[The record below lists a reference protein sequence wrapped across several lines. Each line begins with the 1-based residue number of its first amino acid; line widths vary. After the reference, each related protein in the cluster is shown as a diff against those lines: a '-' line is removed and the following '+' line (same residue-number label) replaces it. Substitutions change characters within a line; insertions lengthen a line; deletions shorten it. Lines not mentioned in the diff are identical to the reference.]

1 MAQNAEKQSKKKEHI
16 LVGLSSA
23 PSNSKIVE
31 TASKMARAFDANF
44 TALYIKTS
52 QSEVLSEEN
61 AKRLQNNIKFAE
73 RMGATVVTVYGEDVA
88 LQMAEY
94 AKTSGATKIVIGRNA
109 TKRAGII
116 KKPTLADKLI
126 VLATNIDIH
135 IIPDANSDLREQ
147 KETLFK
153 KTNALSIIKDLAI
166 SLGVIIVAS
175 LIGLF
180 FAYLGFSEANII
192 TLYILGVLI
201 TSIIT
206 SSKITWGF
214 SSVASV
220 LIFNFLF
227 TKPRFTLMAY
237 GDGYP
242 ITFAIMLVASLIT
255 GSLASKMHNQTKQ
268 SSQAAY
274 RTKIL
279 FDSNRLL
286 QRASDDEEVLKI
298 TAEQL
303 KKLLNREIV
312 IFKQD
317 KDALQTLVYALD
329 DSFKVGEKELN
340 TAKSILINDSYAY
353 KDAQLRCDYYPIKT
367 QLRTYGI
374 VAVYKNEKEIDS
386 FENSIVLSLVGECA
400 LAIENLFNAKEK
412 ELAAVLAENEQLRA
426 NLLRAISHD
435 LRTPLTA
442 ISGNASNL
450 ISNSVSFDEQ
460 TKLSIYND
468 IYNDS
473 MWLINL
479 VENLLSITRLE
490 EGRINLNFTAELINE
505 VVAEAVKHVHMRQGG
520 QKITVVHK
528 DELLLAKMDARL
540 IIQVIINILDNAM
553 KYTPS
558 DSMITI
564 TTEKQKDKAIISIA
578 DNGAGIPDELKER
591 VFDMFYTGANKLADS
606 RRGIGLGLSL
616 CKSIISVHGGEI
628 FVKDNVPSGAIFT
641 FTLPIGEIKINESS
655 CDIDS

>member
-1 MAQNAEKQSKKKEHI
+1 MVQNAEKQSKKKEHI

-31 TASKMARAFDANF
+31 TASKMAKAFDANL

-52 QSEVLSEEN
+52 QSEVISEEN

-73 RMGATVVTVYGEDVA
+73 RMGATIVTVYGEDVA

-116 KKPTLADKLI
+116 RKPTLADKLI
-126 VLATNIDIH
+126 ALATNIDIH
-135 IIPDANSDLREQ
+135 IIPDADSDLREQ

-153 KTNALSIIKDLAI
+153 KTNALSIVKDLAI
-166 SLGVIIVAS
+166 SLGVIIVIS

-201 TSIIT
+201 TSIVT
-206 SSKITWGF
+206 SSKLAWGF

-227 TKPRFTLMAY
+227 TKPRFSLMAY

-242 ITFAIMLVASLIT
+242 ITFAIMFVASLIT

-279 FDSNRLL
+279 FDANRLL

-312 IFKQD
+312 IFKQN

-329 DSFKVGEKELN
+329 DSFQMGDKELN
-340 TAKSILINDSYAY
+340 IATSILINHSYDY
-353 KDAQLRCDYYPIKT
+353 KDAQLRCDYYPLKT

-400 LAIENLFNAKEK
+400 LALENLFNAKEK

-450 ISNSVSFDEQ
+450 ISNASSFDEQ

-490 EGRINLNFTAELINE
+490 EGRMNLNFTAELIDE
-505 VVAEAVKHVHMRQGG
+505 VVAEAVKHVNMRQGR

-528 DELLLAKMDARL
+528 DEFLLAKMDTRL
-540 IIQVIINILDNAM
+540 IIQVIINILDNAI
-553 KYTPS
+553 KYTPK

-564 TTEKQKDKAIISIA
+564 TSEKQKDKAIISIA

-606 RRGIGLGLSL
+606 RRSIGLGLSL

-641 FTLPIGEIKINESS
+641 FTLPIGEIKINE
-655 CDIDS
+655 

>member
-1 MAQNAEKQSKKKEHI
+1 MVQNAEKQSKKKEHI

-31 TASKMARAFDANF
+31 TASKMARAFDANL

-73 RMGATVVTVYGEDVA
+73 RMGATIVTVYGEDVA

-109 TKRAGII
+109 TKRAVII
-116 KKPTLADKLI
+116 RKPTLADKLI
-126 VLATNIDIH
+126 ALATNIDIH
-135 IIPDANSDLREQ
+135 IIPDADSDLREQ

-153 KTNALSIIKDLAI
+153 KTNALSIVKDLAI
-166 SLGVIIVAS
+166 SLGVIIVVS

-180 FAYLGFSEANII
+180 FAHLGFSEANII

-201 TSIIT
+201 TSIVT
-206 SSKITWGF
+206 SSKLAWGF

-227 TKPRFTLMAY
+227 TKPRFSLMAY

-242 ITFAIMLVASLIT
+242 ITFAIMFVASLIT

-279 FDSNRLL
+279 FDANRLL

-312 IFKQD
+312 VFKQN
-317 KDALQTLVYALD
+317 KDTLQTLVYALD
-329 DSFKVGEKELN
+329 DSFQMGEKELN
-340 TAKSILINDSYAY
+340 IATSILINHSYDY
-353 KDAQLRCDYYPIKT
+353 KDAQLRCDYYPLKT

-400 LAIENLFNAKEK
+400 LALENLFNAKEK

-450 ISNSVSFDEQ
+450 ISNASSFDEQ

-490 EGRINLNFTAELINE
+490 EGRMNLNFTAELIDE

-528 DELLLAKMDARL
+528 DEFLLAKMDTRL

-553 KYTPS
+553 KYTPT
-558 DSMITI
+558 DSLVTVI
-564 TTEKQKDKAIISIA
+564 TEKQNDKAVISIA

-591 VFDMFYTGANKLADS
+591 VFDMFYTGAKKLADS
-606 RRGIGLGLSL
+606 RRSIGLGLAL
-616 CKSIISVHGGEI
+616 CKSIISVHNGEI

-641 FTLPIGEIKINESS
+641 FTLPIGEIEINE
-655 CDIDS
+655 

>member
-1 MAQNAEKQSKKKEHI
+1 MQSSEKQSKKKEHI

-31 TASKMARAFDANF
+31 TASKMAKAFGANF

-52 QSEVLSEEN
+52 QSEILSEEN
-61 AKRLQNNIKFAE
+61 ATRLQNNIKFAE

-94 AKTSGATKIVIGRNA
+94 AKTSGVTKIVIGRNA
-109 TKRAGII
+109 TKRAGLIR
-116 KKPTLADKLI
+116 KPTLADKLI
-126 VLATNIDIH
+126 SLVTSIDIH
-135 IIPDANSDLREQ
+135 IIPDADSDLREQ
-147 KETLFK
+147 KANLFR

-166 SLGVIIVAS
+166 SFGVIIVAS

-180 FAYLGFSEANII
+180 FAHLGFSEANII

-206 SSKITWGF
+206 SSKTAWGF
-214 SSVASV
+214 TSVASV

-227 TKPRFTLMAY
+227 TKPRFSLMAY

-242 ITFAIMLVASLIT
+242 ITFAIMFVASLIT

-279 FDSNRLL
+279 FDANRLL
-286 QRASDDEEVLKI
+286 QRASNDEEVLRI

-312 IFKQD
+312 VFKRD
-317 KDALQTLVYALD
+317 KDGLQTLVYGLE
-329 DSFKVGEKELN
+329 DSFQIEEIELK
-340 TAKSILINDSYAY
+340 TASNILVNLSSDYNN
-353 KDAQLRCDYYPIKT
+353 AQSRCDYYPMKT
-367 QLRTYGI
+367 QLRTYGV
-374 VAVYKNEKEIDS
+374 VAIYKSEKEIDS

-400 LAIENLFNAKEK
+400 LALENLFNAKEK

-450 ISNSVSFDEQ
+450 ISNASSFDEQ

-490 EGRINLNFTAELINE
+490 EGRMNLNFTAELIDE

-528 DELLLAKMDARL
+528 DEFLLAKMDTRL
-540 IIQVIINILDNAM
+540 IIQVIINILDNAI
-553 KYTPS
+553 KYTPK

-606 RRGIGLGLSL
+606 RRSIGLGLAL

-641 FTLPIGEIKINESS
+641 FTLPIGEIKINE
-655 CDIDS
+655 

>member
-1 MAQNAEKQSKKKEHI
+1 MVQNAEKQSKKKEHI

-31 TASKMARAFDANF
+31 TASKMARAFDANL

-73 RMGATVVTVYGEDVA
+73 RMGATIVTIYGEDVP

-116 KKPTLADKLI
+116 RKPTLADKLI
-126 VLATNIDIH
+126 ALATNIDIH
-135 IIPDANSDLREQ
+135 IIPDADSDLREQ
-147 KETLFK
+147 KVALFK
-153 KTNALSIIKDLAI
+153 KTNALSIVKDLAI
-166 SLGVIIVAS
+166 SLGVIIVTS

-180 FAYLGFSEANII
+180 FAHLGFSEANII

-201 TSIIT
+201 TSIVT
-206 SSKITWGF
+206 SSKLAWGF

-227 TKPRFTLMAY
+227 TKPRFSLMAY

-242 ITFAIMLVASLIT
+242 ITFAIMFVASLIT

-279 FDSNRLL
+279 FDANRLL

-312 IFKQD
+312 IFKQN

-329 DSFKVGEKELN
+329 DSFQMGEKELN
-340 TAKSILINDSYAY
+340 IATSILINHSYDY
-353 KDAQLRCDYYPIKT
+353 KDAQLRCDYYPLKT

-386 FENSIVLSLVGECA
+386 FENSIILSLVGECA
-400 LAIENLFNAKEK
+400 LALENLFNAKEK

-450 ISNSVSFDEQ
+450 ISNASSFDEQ

-490 EGRINLNFTAELINE
+490 EGRMNLNFTAELIDE

-528 DELLLAKMDARL
+528 DEFLLAKMDTRL

-553 KYTPS
+553 KYTPT
-558 DSMITI
+558 DSLVTVI
-564 TTEKQKDKAIISIA
+564 TEKQNDKAVISIA

-591 VFDMFYTGANKLADS
+591 VFDMFYTGAKKLADS
-606 RRGIGLGLSL
+606 RRSIGLGLAL
-616 CKSIISVHGGEI
+616 CKSIISVHNGEI

-641 FTLPIGEIKINESS
+641 FTLPIGEIEINE
-655 CDIDS
+655 

>member
-1 MAQNAEKQSKKKEHI
+1 MQSSEKQSKKKEHI

-31 TASKMARAFDANF
+31 TASKMAKAFGANF

-52 QSEVLSEEN
+52 QSEILSEEN
-61 AKRLQNNIKFAE
+61 ATRLQNNIKFAE

-94 AKTSGATKIVIGRNA
+94 AKTSGVTKIVIGRNA
-109 TKRAGII
+109 TKRAGLIR
-116 KKPTLADKLI
+116 KPTLADKLI
-126 VLATNIDIH
+126 SLVTSIDIH
-135 IIPDANSDLREQ
+135 IIPDADSDLREQ
-147 KETLFK
+147 KANLFR

-166 SLGVIIVAS
+166 SFGVIIVAS

-180 FAYLGFSEANII
+180 FAHLGFSEANII

-206 SSKITWGF
+206 SSKTAWGF

-227 TKPRFTLMAY
+227 TKPRFSLMAY

-242 ITFAIMLVASLIT
+242 ITFAIMFVASLIT

-279 FDSNRLL
+279 FDANRLL
-286 QRASDDEEVLKI
+286 QRASNDEEVLRI

-312 IFKQD
+312 VFKRD
-317 KDALQTLVYALD
+317 KEGLQTLVYGLE
-329 DSFKVGEKELN
+329 DSFQIEEIELK
-340 TAKSILINDSYAY
+340 TASNILVNLSSDYNN
-353 KDAQLRCDYYPIKT
+353 AQSRCDYYPMKT
-367 QLRTYGI
+367 QLRTYGV
-374 VAVYKNEKEIDS
+374 VAVYKSEKEIDS

-400 LAIENLFNAKEK
+400 LALENLFNAKEK

-450 ISNSVSFDEQ
+450 ISNASSFDEQ

-490 EGRINLNFTAELINE
+490 EGRMNLNFTAELIDE

-528 DELLLAKMDARL
+528 DEFLLAKMDTRL

-553 KYTPS
+553 KYTPT
-558 DSMITI
+558 DSLVTVI
-564 TTEKQKDKAIISIA
+564 TEKQNDKAVISIA

-591 VFDMFYTGANKLADS
+591 VFDMFYTGAKKLADS
-606 RRGIGLGLSL
+606 RRSIGLGLAL
-616 CKSIISVHGGEI
+616 CKSIISVHNGEI

-641 FTLPIGEIKINESS
+641 FTLPIGEIEINE
-655 CDIDS
+655 

>member
-1 MAQNAEKQSKKKEHI
+1 MVQNAEKQSKKKEHI

-31 TASKMARAFDANF
+31 TASKMARAFDANL

-73 RMGATVVTVYGEDVA
+73 RMGATIVTVYGEDVA

-116 KKPTLADKLI
+116 RKPTLADKLI
-126 VLATNIDIH
+126 ALATNIDIH
-135 IIPDANSDLREQ
+135 IIPDADSDLREQ

-153 KTNALSIIKDLAI
+153 KTNALSIVKDLAI
-166 SLGVIIVAS
+166 SLGVIIVTS

-180 FAYLGFSEANII
+180 FAHLGFSEANII

-201 TSIIT
+201 TSIVT
-206 SSKITWGF
+206 SSKLAWGF

-227 TKPRFTLMAY
+227 TKPRFSLMAY

-242 ITFAIMLVASLIT
+242 ITFAIMFVASLIT

-279 FDSNRLL
+279 FYANRLL

-312 IFKQD
+312 IFKQN

-329 DSFKVGEKELN
+329 DSFQMGEKELN
-340 TAKSILINDSYAY
+340 IATSILINHSYDY
-353 KDAQLRCDYYPIKT
+353 KDAKLRCDYYPLKT

-400 LAIENLFNAKEK
+400 LALENLFNAKEK

-450 ISNSVSFDEQ
+450 ISNASSFDEQ

-490 EGRINLNFTAELINE
+490 EDRMNLNFTAELIYE

-528 DELLLAKMDARL
+528 DEFLLAKMDTRL
-540 IIQVIINILDNAM
+540 IIQVIINILDNAI
-553 KYTPS
+553 KYTPKG
-558 DSMITI
+558 SMITI

-591 VFDMFYTGANKLADS
+591 VFDMFYTGANKMADS
-606 RRGIGLGLSL
+606 RRSIGLGLAL

-641 FTLPIGEIKINESS
+641 FTLPIGEIKINE
-655 CDIDS
+655 

>member
-1 MAQNAEKQSKKKEHI
+1 MVQNAEKQSKKKEHI

-31 TASKMARAFDANF
+31 TASKMARAFDANL

-52 QSEVLSEEN
+52 QSEVISEEN

-73 RMGATVVTVYGEDVA
+73 RMGATIVTVYGEDVA

-116 KKPTLADKLI
+116 RKPTLADKLI
-126 VLATNIDIH
+126 ALATNIDIH
-135 IIPDANSDLREQ
+135 IIPDADSDLREQ

-153 KTNALSIIKDLAI
+153 KTNALSIVKDLAI
-166 SLGVIIVAS
+166 SLGVIIVTS

-201 TSIIT
+201 TSIVT
-206 SSKITWGF
+206 SSKLAWGF

-227 TKPRFTLMAY
+227 TKPRFSLMAY

-242 ITFAIMLVASLIT
+242 ITFAIMFVASLIT

-279 FDSNRLL
+279 FDANRLL

-312 IFKQD
+312 IFKQN

-329 DSFKVGEKELN
+329 DSFQMGEKELN
-340 TAKSILINDSYAY
+340 IATSILINHSYDY
-353 KDAQLRCDYYPIKT
+353 KDAQLRCDYYPLKT

-400 LAIENLFNAKEK
+400 LALENLFNAKEK

-450 ISNSVSFDEQ
+450 ISNASSFDEQ

-490 EGRINLNFTAELINE
+490 EGRMNLNFTAELIDE
-505 VVAEAVKHVHMRQGG
+505 VVAEAVKHVHMRQGR

-528 DELLLAKMDARL
+528 DEFLLAKMDTRL
-540 IIQVIINILDNAM
+540 IIQVIINILDNAI
-553 KYTPS
+553 KYTPK

-578 DNGAGIPDELKER
+578 DNGAGILDELKER

-606 RRGIGLGLSL
+606 RRSIGLGLAL

-641 FTLPIGEIKINESS
+641 FTLPIGEIKINE
-655 CDIDS
+655 

>member
-1 MAQNAEKQSKKKEHI
+1 MQNIDNLSNNKEHI

-23 PSNSKIVE
+23 PSNKKIVE
-31 TASKMARAFDANF
+31 TASKMAKAFGANF

-73 RMGATVVTVYGEDVA
+73 QMGATIVTVYGEDIS

-94 AKTSGATKIVIGRNA
+94 AKTSAVTKIVIGRNA
-109 TKRAGII
+109 TKRAGFIR
-116 KKPTLADKLI
+116 KPTLADKLI
-126 VLATNIDIH
+126 SLATNIDIH
-135 IIPDANSDLREQ
+135 IIPDADYDLREQ
-147 KETLFK
+147 KATLFR
-153 KTNALSIIKDLAI
+153 KTSALSIVKDLAI
-166 SLGVIIVAS
+166 SLGIIVVAS

-180 FAYLGFSEANII
+180 FAHLGFSEANII

-206 SSKITWGF
+206 SSKIAWGF
-214 SSVASV
+214 SSIASV

-242 ITFAIMLVASLIT
+242 ITFAIMFVASLIT
-255 GSLASKMHNQTKQ
+255 GSLASKMHNQIKQ
-268 SSQAAY
+268 STQATY

-279 FDSNRLL
+279 FDANRLL
-286 QRASDDEEVLKI
+286 QRASNDEEVLRI

-312 IFKQD
+312 IFKRD
-317 KDALQTLVYALD
+317 KGALQTLVYDLD
-329 DSFKVGEKELN
+329 DTFEIEEIELK
-340 TAKSILINDSYAY
+340 TATTILENSVFDNKNS
-353 KDAQLRCDYYPIKT
+353 QSRCDYYPIKT
-367 QLRTYGI
+367 QLRTYGVI
-374 VAVYKNEKEIDS
+374 AVYKSEKEIDS

-400 LAIENLFNAKEK
+400 LALENLFNAKEK
-412 ELAAVLAENEQLRA
+412 ELAAVLAENERLRA

-450 ISNSVSFDEQ
+450 ISNTSSFDEQ

-468 IYNDS
+468 IYHDS

-490 EGRINLNFTAELINE
+490 EGRMNINFTTEIVEE
-505 VVAEAVKHVHMRQGG
+505 VVAEAIKHVYKPENGHN
-520 QKITVVHK
+520 ISVFNK

-540 IIQVIINILDNAM
+540 IVQVIINILDNAI
-553 KYTPS
+553 KYTPPNS
-558 DSMITI
+558 TITV
-564 TTEKQKDKAIISIA
+564 TTEKKKDKAVISIA

-606 RRGIGLGLSL
+606 RRSIGLGLAL

-641 FTLPIGEIKINESS
+641 FTLPVGEIE
-655 CDIDS
+655 IDE

>member
-1 MAQNAEKQSKKKEHI
+1 MVQNAEKQSKKKEHI

-31 TASKMARAFDANF
+31 TASKMARAFDANL

-73 RMGATVVTVYGEDVA
+73 RMGATIVTVYGEDVA

-116 KKPTLADKLI
+116 RKPTLADKLI
-126 VLATNIDIH
+126 ALATNIDIH
-135 IIPDANSDLREQ
+135 IIPDADSDLREQ
-147 KETLFK
+147 KVALFK
-153 KTNALSIIKDLAI
+153 KTNALSIVKDLAI
-166 SLGVIIVAS
+166 SLGVIIVTS

-180 FAYLGFSEANII
+180 FAHLGFSEANII

-201 TSIIT
+201 TSIVT
-206 SSKITWGF
+206 SSKLAWGF

-227 TKPRFTLMAY
+227 TKPRFSLMAY

-242 ITFAIMLVASLIT
+242 ITFAIMFVASLIT

-279 FDSNRLL
+279 FDANRLL

-312 IFKQD
+312 IFKQN
-317 KDALQTLVYALD
+317 KDTLQTLVYALD
-329 DSFKVGEKELN
+329 DSFQMGEKELN
-340 TAKSILINDSYAY
+340 IATSILINHSYDY
-353 KDAQLRCDYYPIKT
+353 KDAQLRCDYYPLKT

-386 FENSIVLSLVGECA
+386 FENSIILSLVGECA
-400 LAIENLFNAKEK
+400 LALENLFNAKEK

-450 ISNSVSFDEQ
+450 ISNAASFDEQ

-468 IYNDS
+468 IYHDS

-490 EGRINLNFTAELINE
+490 EGRMNLNFTTELVDE
-505 VVAEAVKHVHMRQGG
+505 VVAEAIKHVHQRERG

-528 DELLLAKMDARL
+528 DELLLAKMDTRL

-553 KYTPS
+553 KYTPT
-558 DSMITI
+558 DSLVTVI
-564 TTEKQKDKAIISIA
+564 TEKQNDKAVISIA

-591 VFDMFYTGANKLADS
+591 VFDMFYTGAKKLADS
-606 RRGIGLGLSL
+606 RRSIGLGLAL
-616 CKSIISVHGGEI
+616 CKSIISVHNGEI

-641 FTLPIGEIKINESS
+641 FTLPIGEIEINE
-655 CDIDS
+655 

>member
-1 MAQNAEKQSKKKEHI
+1 MVQNAEKQSKKKEHI

-31 TASKMARAFDANF
+31 TASKMARAFDANL

-52 QSEVLSEEN
+52 QSEAISEEN

-73 RMGATVVTVYGEDVA
+73 RMGATIVTVYGEDVA

-116 KKPTLADKLI
+116 RKPTLADKLI
-126 VLATNIDIH
+126 ALATNIDIH
-135 IIPDANSDLREQ
+135 IIPDADSDLREQ
-147 KETLFK
+147 KVALFK
-153 KTNALSIIKDLAI
+153 KTNALSIVKDLAI
-166 SLGVIIVAS
+166 SLGVIIVTS

-180 FAYLGFSEANII
+180 FAHLGFSEANII

-201 TSIIT
+201 TSIVT
-206 SSKITWGF
+206 SSKLAWGF

-227 TKPRFTLMAY
+227 TKPRFSLMAY

-242 ITFAIMLVASLIT
+242 ITFAIMFVASLIT

-279 FDSNRLL
+279 FDANRLL

-312 IFKQD
+312 IFKQN
-317 KDALQTLVYALD
+317 KDTLQTLVYALD
-329 DSFKVGEKELN
+329 DSFQMGEKELN
-340 TAKSILINDSYAY
+340 IATNILINPSYDY
-353 KDAQLRCDYYPIKT
+353 KDAQLRCDYYPLKT

-400 LAIENLFNAKEK
+400 LALENLFNAKEK

-450 ISNSVSFDEQ
+450 ISNASSFDEQ

-490 EGRINLNFTAELINE
+490 EGRMNLNFTAELIDE
-505 VVAEAVKHVHMRQGG
+505 VVAEAVKHVHMRQGR

-528 DELLLAKMDARL
+528 DEFLLAKMDTRL
-540 IIQVIINILDNAM
+540 IIQVIINILDNAI
-553 KYTPS
+553 KYTPK

-606 RRGIGLGLSL
+606 RRSIGLGLSL

-641 FTLPIGEIKINESS
+641 FTLPIGEIKINE
-655 CDIDS
+655 

>member
-1 MAQNAEKQSKKKEHI
+1 MVQNAEKQSKKKEHI

-31 TASKMARAFDANF
+31 TASKMARAFDANL

-73 RMGATVVTVYGEDVA
+73 RMGATIVTVYGEDVA

-116 KKPTLADKLI
+116 RKPTLADKLI
-126 VLATNIDIH
+126 ALATNIDIH
-135 IIPDANSDLREQ
+135 IIPDADSDLREQ

-153 KTNALSIIKDLAI
+153 KTNALSIVKDLAI
-166 SLGVIIVAS
+166 SLGVIIVTS

-180 FAYLGFSEANII
+180 FAHLGFSEANII

-201 TSIIT
+201 TSIVT
-206 SSKITWGF
+206 SSKLAWGF

-227 TKPRFTLMAY
+227 TKPRFSLMAY

-242 ITFAIMLVASLIT
+242 ITFAIMFVASLIT

-279 FDSNRLL
+279 FDANRLL

-312 IFKQD
+312 IFKQN

-329 DSFKVGEKELN
+329 DSFQMGEKELN
-340 TAKSILINDSYAY
+340 IATSILINHSYDY
-353 KDAQLRCDYYPIKT
+353 KDAQLRCDYYPLKT

-386 FENSIVLSLVGECA
+386 FENSIILSLVGECA
-400 LAIENLFNAKEK
+400 LALENLFNAKEK

-450 ISNSVSFDEQ
+450 ISNASSFDEQ

-490 EGRINLNFTAELINE
+490 EGRMNLNFTAELIDE

-528 DELLLAKMDARL
+528 DEFLLAKMDTRL
-540 IIQVIINILDNAM
+540 IIQVIINILDNAI
-553 KYTPS
+553 KYTPK

-591 VFDMFYTGANKLADS
+591 VFDMFYTGANKMADS
-606 RRGIGLGLSL
+606 RRSIGLGLAL

-641 FTLPIGEIKINESS
+641 FTLPIGEIKINE
-655 CDIDS
+655 

>member
-1 MAQNAEKQSKKKEHI
+1 MVQNAEKQSKKKEHI

-31 TASKMARAFDANF
+31 TASKMARAFDANL

-73 RMGATVVTVYGEDVA
+73 RMGATIVTVYSEDVA

-116 KKPTLADKLI
+116 RKPTLADKLI
-126 VLATNIDIH
+126 ALATNIDIH
-135 IIPDANSDLREQ
+135 IIPDADSDLREQ
-147 KETLFK
+147 KVALFK
-153 KTNALSIIKDLAI
+153 KTNALSIVKDLAI

-180 FAYLGFSEANII
+180 FAHLGFSEANII

-201 TSIIT
+201 TSIVT
-206 SSKITWGF
+206 SSKLAWGF

-227 TKPRFTLMAY
+227 TKPRFSLMAY

-242 ITFAIMLVASLIT
+242 ITFAIMFVASLIT

-279 FDSNRLL
+279 FDANRLL

-312 IFKQD
+312 IFKQN

-329 DSFKVGEKELN
+329 DSFQMGEKELN
-340 TAKSILINDSYAY
+340 IATNILINHSYDY
-353 KDAQLRCDYYPIKT
+353 KDAQLRCDYYPLKT

-400 LAIENLFNAKEK
+400 LALENLFNAKEK

-450 ISNSVSFDEQ
+450 ISNASSFDEQ

-490 EGRINLNFTAELINE
+490 EGRMNLNFTAELIDE
-505 VVAEAVKHVHMRQGG
+505 VVVEAVKHVHMRQGR

-528 DELLLAKMDARL
+528 DEFLLAKMDTRL
-540 IIQVIINILDNAM
+540 IVQVIINILDNAI
-553 KYTPS
+553 KYTPK

-591 VFDMFYTGANKLADS
+591 VFDMFYTGANKVADS
-606 RRGIGLGLSL
+606 RRSIGLGLAL

-641 FTLPIGEIKINESS
+641 FTLPIGEIKINE
-655 CDIDS
+655 

>member
-1 MAQNAEKQSKKKEHI
+1 MVQNAEKQSKKKEHI

-31 TASKMARAFDANF
+31 TASKMARAFDANL

-73 RMGATVVTVYGEDVA
+73 RMGATIVTVYSEDVA

-116 KKPTLADKLI
+116 RKPTLADKLI
-126 VLATNIDIH
+126 ALATNIDIH
-135 IIPDANSDLREQ
+135 IIPDADSDLREQ

-153 KTNALSIIKDLAI
+153 KTNALSIVKDLAI
-166 SLGVIIVAS
+166 SLGVIIVTS

-180 FAYLGFSEANII
+180 FAHLGFSEANII

-201 TSIIT
+201 TSIVT
-206 SSKITWGF
+206 SSKLAWGF

-227 TKPRFTLMAY
+227 TKPRFSLMAY

-242 ITFAIMLVASLIT
+242 ITFAIMFVASLIT

-279 FDSNRLL
+279 FDANRLL

-312 IFKQD
+312 IFKQN

-329 DSFKVGEKELN
+329 DSFQMGEKELN
-340 TAKSILINDSYAY
+340 IATSILINHSYDY
-353 KDAQLRCDYYPIKT
+353 KDAQLRCDYYPLKT

-386 FENSIVLSLVGECA
+386 FENSIILSLVGECA
-400 LAIENLFNAKEK
+400 LALENLFNAKEK

-450 ISNSVSFDEQ
+450 ISNAASFDEQ

-468 IYNDS
+468 IYHDS

-490 EGRINLNFTAELINE
+490 EGRMNLNFTTELVDE
-505 VVAEAVKHVHMRQGG
+505 VVAEAIKHVHQRERG

-528 DELLLAKMDARL
+528 DELLLAKMDTRL

-553 KYTPS
+553 KYTPT
-558 DSMITI
+558 DSLVTVI
-564 TTEKQKDKAIISIA
+564 TEKQNDKAVISIA

-591 VFDMFYTGANKLADS
+591 VFDMFYTGAKKLADS
-606 RRGIGLGLSL
+606 RRSIGLGLAL
-616 CKSIISVHGGEI
+616 CKSIISVHNGEI

-641 FTLPIGEIKINESS
+641 FTLPIGEIEINE
-655 CDIDS
+655 

>member
-1 MAQNAEKQSKKKEHI
+1 MVQNAEKQSKKKEHI

-31 TASKMARAFDANF
+31 TASKMARAFDANL

-73 RMGATVVTVYGEDVA
+73 RMGATIVTVYGEDVA

-116 KKPTLADKLI
+116 RKPTLADKLI
-126 VLATNIDIH
+126 ALATNIDIH
-135 IIPDANSDLREQ
+135 IIPDADSDLREQ

-153 KTNALSIIKDLAI
+153 KTNALSIVKDLAI

-180 FAYLGFSEANII
+180 FAHLGFSEANII

-201 TSIIT
+201 TSIVT
-206 SSKITWGF
+206 SSKLAWGF

-227 TKPRFTLMAY
+227 TKPRFSLMAY

-242 ITFAIMLVASLIT
+242 ITFAIMFVASLIT

-279 FDSNRLL
+279 FDANRLL

-312 IFKQD
+312 IFKQN

-329 DSFKVGEKELN
+329 DSFQMGEKELN
-340 TAKSILINDSYAY
+340 IATSILINHSYDY
-353 KDAQLRCDYYPIKT
+353 KDAQLRCDYYPLKT

-400 LAIENLFNAKEK
+400 LALENLFNAKEK

-450 ISNSVSFDEQ
+450 ISNASSFDEQ

-490 EGRINLNFTAELINE
+490 EGRMNLNFTAELIDE

-528 DELLLAKMDARL
+528 DEFLLAKMDTRL
-540 IIQVIINILDNAM
+540 IIQVIINILDNAI
-553 KYTPS
+553 KYTPK

-606 RRGIGLGLSL
+606 RRSIGLGLAL

-641 FTLPIGEIKINESS
+641 FTLPIGEIKINE
-655 CDIDS
+655 

>member
-1 MAQNAEKQSKKKEHI
+1 MQSSEKQSKKKEHI

-31 TASKMARAFDANF
+31 TASKMAKAFGANF

-52 QSEVLSEEN
+52 QSEILSEEN
-61 AKRLQNNIKFAE
+61 ATRLQNNIKFAE

-94 AKTSGATKIVIGRNA
+94 AKTSGVTKIVIGRNA
-109 TKRAGII
+109 TKRAGLIR
-116 KKPTLADKLI
+116 KPTLADKLI
-126 VLATNIDIH
+126 SLVTSIDIH
-135 IIPDANSDLREQ
+135 IIPDADSDLREQ
-147 KETLFK
+147 KANLFR

-166 SLGVIIVAS
+166 SFGVIIVAS

-180 FAYLGFSEANII
+180 FAHLGFSEANII

-206 SSKITWGF
+206 SSKTAWGF
-214 SSVASV
+214 TSVASV

-242 ITFAIMLVASLIT
+242 ITFAIMFAASLIT
-255 GSLASKMHNQTKQ
+255 GSLASKMHNQSKQ

-279 FDSNRLL
+279 FDANRLL
-286 QRASDDEEVLKI
+286 QRASNDEEVLRI

-312 IFKQD
+312 VFKRD
-317 KDALQTLVYALD
+317 KDGLQTLVYGLE
-329 DSFKVGEKELN
+329 DSFQIEEIELK
-340 TAKSILINDSYAY
+340 TASNILVNLSSDYNN
-353 KDAQLRCDYYPIKT
+353 AQSRCDYYPMKT
-367 QLRTYGI
+367 QLRTYGV
-374 VAVYKNEKEIDS
+374 VAVYKSEKEIDS

-400 LAIENLFNAKEK
+400 LALENLFNAKEK

-450 ISNSVSFDEQ
+450 ISNAASFDEQ

-468 IYNDS
+468 IYHDS

-490 EGRINLNFTAELINE
+490 EGRMNLNFTTELVDE
-505 VVAEAVKHVHMRQGG
+505 VVAEAIKHVHQRERG

-528 DELLLAKMDARL
+528 DELLLAKMDTRL

-553 KYTPS
+553 KYTPT
-558 DSMITI
+558 DSLVTVI
-564 TTEKQKDKAIISIA
+564 TEKQNDKAVISIA

-591 VFDMFYTGANKLADS
+591 VFDMFYTGAKKLADS
-606 RRGIGLGLSL
+606 RRSIGLGLAL
-616 CKSIISVHGGEI
+616 CKSIISVHNGEI

-641 FTLPIGEIKINESS
+641 FTLPIGEIEINE
-655 CDIDS
+655 

>member
-1 MAQNAEKQSKKKEHI
+1 MVQNAEKQPKKKEHI

-31 TASKMARAFDANF
+31 TASKMARAFDANL

-52 QSEVLSEEN
+52 QSEVISEEN

-73 RMGATVVTVYGEDVA
+73 RMGATIVTVYGEDVA

-116 KKPTLADKLI
+116 RKPTLADKLI
-126 VLATNIDIH
+126 ALATNIDIH
-135 IIPDANSDLREQ
+135 IIPDADSDLREQ
-147 KETLFK
+147 KVALFK
-153 KTNALSIIKDLAI
+153 KTNALSIVKDLAI
-166 SLGVIIVAS
+166 SLGVIIVTS

-180 FAYLGFSEANII
+180 FAHLGFSEANII

-201 TSIIT
+201 TSIVT
-206 SSKITWGF
+206 SSKLAWGF

-227 TKPRFTLMAY
+227 TKPRFSLMAY

-242 ITFAIMLVASLIT
+242 ITFAIMFVASLIT

-279 FDSNRLL
+279 FDANRLL

-312 IFKQD
+312 IFKQN
-317 KDALQTLVYALD
+317 KDTLQTLVYALD
-329 DSFKVGEKELN
+329 DSFQMGEKELN
-340 TAKSILINDSYAY
+340 IATSILINHSYDY
-353 KDAQLRCDYYPIKT
+353 KDAQLRCDYYPLKT

-386 FENSIVLSLVGECA
+386 FENSIILSLVGECA
-400 LAIENLFNAKEK
+400 LALENLFNAKEK

-450 ISNSVSFDEQ
+450 ISNASSFDEQ

-490 EGRINLNFTAELINE
+490 EGRMNLNFTAELIDE

-528 DELLLAKMDARL
+528 DEFLLAKMDTRL
-540 IIQVIINILDNAM
+540 IIQVIINILDNAI
-553 KYTPS
+553 KYTPK

-564 TTEKQKDKAIISIA
+564 TTEKQKDNAIISIA
-578 DNGAGIPDELKER
+578 DNGSGIPDELKER

-606 RRGIGLGLSL
+606 RRSIGLGLAL

-641 FTLPIGEIKINESS
+641 FTLPIGEIKINE
-655 CDIDS
+655 

>member
-1 MAQNAEKQSKKKEHI
+1 MVQNAEKQSKKKEHI

-31 TASKMARAFDANF
+31 TASKMARAFDANL

-52 QSEVLSEEN
+52 QSEVISEEN

-73 RMGATVVTVYGEDVA
+73 RMGATIVTVYGEDVA

-116 KKPTLADKLI
+116 RKPTLADKLI
-126 VLATNIDIH
+126 ALATNIDIH
-135 IIPDANSDLREQ
+135 IIPDADSDLREQ

-153 KTNALSIIKDLAI
+153 KTNALSIVKDLAI
-166 SLGVIIVAS
+166 SLGVIIVTS

-180 FAYLGFSEANII
+180 FAHLGFSEANII

-201 TSIIT
+201 TSIVT
-206 SSKITWGF
+206 SSKLAWGF

-227 TKPRFTLMAY
+227 TKPRFSLMAY

-242 ITFAIMLVASLIT
+242 ITFAIMFVASLIT

-268 SSQAAY
+268 SAQAAY

-279 FDSNRLL
+279 FDANRLL

-312 IFKQD
+312 IFKQN

-329 DSFKVGEKELN
+329 DSFQMGEKELN
-340 TAKSILINDSYAY
+340 IATSILINHSYDY
-353 KDAQLRCDYYPIKT
+353 KDAQLRCDYYPLKT

-386 FENSIVLSLVGECA
+386 FENSIILSLVGECA
-400 LAIENLFNAKEK
+400 LALENLFNAKEK

-450 ISNSVSFDEQ
+450 ISNASSFDEQ

-490 EGRINLNFTAELINE
+490 EGRMNLNFTAELIDE

-528 DELLLAKMDARL
+528 DEFLLAKMDTRL
-540 IIQVIINILDNAM
+540 IIQVIINILDNAI
-553 KYTPS
+553 KYTPK

-606 RRGIGLGLSL
+606 RRSIGLGLAL

-641 FTLPIGEIKINESS
+641 FTLPIGEIKINE
-655 CDIDS
+655 

>member
-1 MAQNAEKQSKKKEHI
+1 MVQNAEKQSKKKEHI

-31 TASKMARAFDANF
+31 TASKMARAFDANL

-73 RMGATVVTVYGEDVA
+73 RMGATIVTVYGEDVA

-116 KKPTLADKLI
+116 RKPTLADKLI
-126 VLATNIDIH
+126 ALATNIDIH
-135 IIPDANSDLREQ
+135 IIPDADSDLREQ

-153 KTNALSIIKDLAI
+153 KTNALSIVKDLAI

-180 FAYLGFSEANII
+180 FAHLGFSEANII

-201 TSIIT
+201 TSIVT
-206 SSKITWGF
+206 SSKLAWGF

-227 TKPRFTLMAY
+227 TKPRFSLMAY

-242 ITFAIMLVASLIT
+242 ITFAIMFVASLIT

-279 FDSNRLL
+279 FDANRLL

-312 IFKQD
+312 IFKQN
-317 KDALQTLVYALD
+317 KDTLQTLVYALD
-329 DSFKVGEKELN
+329 DSFQMGEKELN
-340 TAKSILINDSYAY
+340 IATSILINHSYDY
-353 KDAQLRCDYYPIKT
+353 KDAQLRCDYYPLKT

-386 FENSIVLSLVGECA
+386 FENSIILSLVGECA
-400 LAIENLFNAKEK
+400 LALENLFNAKEK

-450 ISNSVSFDEQ
+450 ISNAASFDEQ

-468 IYNDS
+468 IYHDS

-490 EGRINLNFTAELINE
+490 EGRMNLNFTTELVDE
-505 VVAEAVKHVHMRQGG
+505 VVAEAIKHVHQRERG

-528 DELLLAKMDARL
+528 DELLLAKMDTRL

-553 KYTPS
+553 KYTPT
-558 DSMITI
+558 DSLVTVI
-564 TTEKQKDKAIISIA
+564 TEKQNDKAVISIA

-591 VFDMFYTGANKLADS
+591 VFDMFYTGAKKLADS
-606 RRGIGLGLSL
+606 RRSIGLGLAL
-616 CKSIISVHGGEI
+616 CKSIISVHNGEI

-641 FTLPIGEIKINESS
+641 FTLPIGEIEINE
-655 CDIDS
+655 

>member
-1 MAQNAEKQSKKKEHI
+1 MVQNAKKQSKKKEHI

-31 TASKMARAFDANF
+31 TASKMARAFDANL

-73 RMGATVVTVYGEDVA
+73 RMGATIVTVYGEDVA

-116 KKPTLADKLI
+116 RKPTLADKLI
-126 VLATNIDIH
+126 ALATNIDIH
-135 IIPDANSDLREQ
+135 IIPDADSDLREQ

-153 KTNALSIIKDLAI
+153 KTNALSIVKDLAI
-166 SLGVIIVAS
+166 SLGVIIVTS

-180 FAYLGFSEANII
+180 FAHLGFSEANII

-201 TSIIT
+201 TSIVT
-206 SSKITWGF
+206 SSKLAWGF

-227 TKPRFTLMAY
+227 TKPRFSLMAY

-242 ITFAIMLVASLIT
+242 ITFAIMFVASLIT

-279 FDSNRLL
+279 FDANRLL

-312 IFKQD
+312 IFKQN

-329 DSFKVGEKELN
+329 DSFQMGEKELN
-340 TAKSILINDSYAY
+340 IATSILINHSYDY
-353 KDAQLRCDYYPIKT
+353 KDAQLRCDYYPLKT

-400 LAIENLFNAKEK
+400 LALENLFNAKEK

-450 ISNSVSFDEQ
+450 ISNASSFDEQ

-490 EGRINLNFTAELINE
+490 EGRMNLNFTAELIDE

-528 DELLLAKMDARL
+528 DEFLLAKMDTRL
-540 IIQVIINILDNAM
+540 IIQVIINILDNAI
-553 KYTPS
+553 KYTPK

-606 RRGIGLGLSL
+606 RRSIGLGLSL

-641 FTLPIGEIKINESS
+641 FTLPIGEIKINE
-655 CDIDS
+655 

>member
-1 MAQNAEKQSKKKEHI
+1 MVQNAEKQSKKKEHI

-31 TASKMARAFDANF
+31 TASKMARAFDANL

-73 RMGATVVTVYGEDVA
+73 RMGATIVTVYGEDVA

-116 KKPTLADKLI
+116 RKPTLADKLI
-126 VLATNIDIH
+126 ALATNIDIH
-135 IIPDANSDLREQ
+135 IIPDADSDLREQ

-153 KTNALSIIKDLAI
+153 KTNALSIVKDLAI
-166 SLGVIIVAS
+166 SLGVIIVTS

-180 FAYLGFSEANII
+180 FAHLGFSEANII

-201 TSIIT
+201 TSIVT
-206 SSKITWGF
+206 SSKLAWGF

-227 TKPRFTLMAY
+227 TKPRFSLMAY

-242 ITFAIMLVASLIT
+242 ITFAIMFVASLIT

-279 FDSNRLL
+279 FDANRLL

-312 IFKQD
+312 IFKQN

-329 DSFKVGEKELN
+329 DSFQMGEKELN
-340 TAKSILINDSYAY
+340 IATSILINHSYDY
-353 KDAQLRCDYYPIKT
+353 KDAQLRCDYYPLKT

-386 FENSIVLSLVGECA
+386 FENSIILSLVGECA
-400 LAIENLFNAKEK
+400 LALENLFNAKEK

-442 ISGNASNL
+442 VSGNASNL
-450 ISNSVSFDEQ
+450 ISNASSFDEQ

-490 EGRINLNFTAELINE
+490 EGRMNLKFTAELIDE

-528 DELLLAKMDARL
+528 DEFLLAKMDTRL
-540 IIQVIINILDNAM
+540 IIQVIINILDNAI

-558 DSMITI
+558 DSMITV
-564 TTEKQKDKAIISIA
+564 TTEKQKDKARISIA

-641 FTLPIGEIKINESS
+641 FTLPIGEIKINE
-655 CDIDS
+655 

>member
-1 MAQNAEKQSKKKEHI
+1 MQSSEKQSKKKEHI

-31 TASKMARAFDANF
+31 TASKMAKAFGANF

-52 QSEVLSEEN
+52 QSEILSEEN
-61 AKRLQNNIKFAE
+61 ATRLQNNIKFAE

-94 AKTSGATKIVIGRNA
+94 AKTSGVTKIVIGRNA
-109 TKRAGII
+109 TKRAGLIR
-116 KKPTLADKLI
+116 KPTLADKLI
-126 VLATNIDIH
+126 SLVTSIDIH
-135 IIPDANSDLREQ
+135 IIPDADSDLREQ
-147 KETLFK
+147 KANLFR

-166 SLGVIIVAS
+166 SFGVIIVAS

-180 FAYLGFSEANII
+180 FAHLGFSEANII

-206 SSKITWGF
+206 SSKTAWGF
-214 SSVASV
+214 TSVASV

-242 ITFAIMLVASLIT
+242 ITFAIMFVASLIT

-279 FDSNRLL
+279 FDANRLL
-286 QRASDDEEVLKI
+286 QRASNDEEVLRI

-312 IFKQD
+312 VFKRD
-317 KDALQTLVYALD
+317 KEGLQTLVYGLE
-329 DSFKVGEKELN
+329 DSFQIEEIELK
-340 TAKSILINDSYAY
+340 TASNILVNLSSDYNN
-353 KDAQLRCDYYPIKT
+353 AQSRCDYYPMKT
-367 QLRTYGI
+367 QLRTYGV
-374 VAVYKNEKEIDS
+374 VAVYKSEKEIDS

-400 LAIENLFNAKEK
+400 LALENLFNAKEK

-450 ISNSVSFDEQ
+450 ISNAASFDEQ

-468 IYNDS
+468 IYHDS

-490 EGRINLNFTAELINE
+490 EGRMNLNFTTELVDE
-505 VVAEAVKHVHMRQGG
+505 VVAEAIKHVHQRERG

-528 DELLLAKMDARL
+528 DELLLAKMDTRL

-553 KYTPS
+553 KYTPT
-558 DSMITI
+558 DSLVTVI
-564 TTEKQKDKAIISIA
+564 TEKQNDKAVISIA

-591 VFDMFYTGANKLADS
+591 VFDMFYTGAKKLADS
-606 RRGIGLGLSL
+606 RRSIGLGLAL
-616 CKSIISVHGGEI
+616 CKSIISVHNGEI

-641 FTLPIGEIKINESS
+641 FTLPIGEIEINE
-655 CDIDS
+655 

>member
-1 MAQNAEKQSKKKEHI
+1 MQSSEKQSKKKEHI

-31 TASKMARAFDANF
+31 TASKMAKAFGANF

-52 QSEVLSEEN
+52 QSEILSEEN
-61 AKRLQNNIKFAE
+61 ATRLQNNIKFAE

-94 AKTSGATKIVIGRNA
+94 AKTSGVTKIVIGRNA
-109 TKRAGII
+109 TKRAGLIR
-116 KKPTLADKLI
+116 KPTLADKLI
-126 VLATNIDIH
+126 SLVTSIDIH
-135 IIPDANSDLREQ
+135 IIPDADSDLREQ
-147 KETLFK
+147 KANLFR

-166 SLGVIIVAS
+166 SFGVIIVAS

-180 FAYLGFSEANII
+180 FAHLGFSEANII

-206 SSKITWGF
+206 SSKTAWGF

-227 TKPRFTLMAY
+227 TKPRFSLMAY

-242 ITFAIMLVASLIT
+242 ITFAIMFVASLIT

-279 FDSNRLL
+279 FDANRLL
-286 QRASDDEEVLKI
+286 QRASNDEEVLRI

-312 IFKQD
+312 VFKRD
-317 KDALQTLVYALD
+317 KDGLQTLVYGLE
-329 DSFKVGEKELN
+329 DSFQIEEIELK
-340 TAKSILINDSYAY
+340 TASNILVNLSSDYNN
-353 KDAQLRCDYYPIKT
+353 AQSRCDYYPMKT
-367 QLRTYGI
+367 QLRTYGV
-374 VAVYKNEKEIDS
+374 VAVYKSEKEIDS

-400 LAIENLFNAKEK
+400 LALENLFNAKEK

-450 ISNSVSFDEQ
+450 ISNAASFDEQ

-468 IYNDS
+468 IYHDS

-490 EGRINLNFTAELINE
+490 EGRMNLNFTTELVDE
-505 VVAEAVKHVHMRQGG
+505 VVAEAIKHVHQRERG

-528 DELLLAKMDARL
+528 DELLLAKMDTRL

-553 KYTPS
+553 KYTPT
-558 DSMITI
+558 DSLVTVI
-564 TTEKQKDKAIISIA
+564 TEKQNDKAVISIA
-578 DNGAGIPDELKER
+578 DNGAGVPDELKER
-591 VFDMFYTGANKLADS
+591 VFDMFYTGAKKLADS
-606 RRGIGLGLSL
+606 RRSIGLGLAL
-616 CKSIISVHGGEI
+616 CKSIISVHNGEI

-641 FTLPIGEIKINESS
+641 FTLPIGEIEINE
-655 CDIDS
+655 

>member
-1 MAQNAEKQSKKKEHI
+1 MQSSEKQSKKKEHI

-31 TASKMARAFDANF
+31 TASKMAKAFGANF

-52 QSEVLSEEN
+52 QSEILSEEN
-61 AKRLQNNIKFAE
+61 ATRLQNNIKFAE
-73 RMGATVVTVYGEDVA
+73 RMGATVVTVYSEDVA

-94 AKTSGATKIVIGRNA
+94 AKTSGVTKIVIGRNA
-109 TKRAGII
+109 TKRAGLIR
-116 KKPTLADKLI
+116 KPTLADKLI
-126 VLATNIDIH
+126 SLVTSIDIH
-135 IIPDANSDLREQ
+135 IIPDADSDLREQ
-147 KETLFK
+147 KANLFR

-166 SLGVIIVAS
+166 SFGVIIVAS

-180 FAYLGFSEANII
+180 FAHLGFSEANII

-206 SSKITWGF
+206 SSKTAWGF

-227 TKPRFTLMAY
+227 TKPRFSLMAY

-242 ITFAIMLVASLIT
+242 ITFAIMFVASLIT

-279 FDSNRLL
+279 FDANRLL
-286 QRASDDEEVLKI
+286 QRASNDEEVLRI

-312 IFKQD
+312 VFKRD
-317 KDALQTLVYALD
+317 KDGLQTLVYGLE
-329 DSFKVGEKELN
+329 DSFQIEEIELK
-340 TAKSILINDSYAY
+340 TASNILVNLSSDYNN
-353 KDAQLRCDYYPIKT
+353 AQSRCDYYPMKT
-367 QLRTYGI
+367 QLRTYGV
-374 VAVYKNEKEIDS
+374 VAVYKSEKEIDS

-400 LAIENLFNAKEK
+400 LALENLFNAKEK

-450 ISNSVSFDEQ
+450 ISNAASFDEQ

-468 IYNDS
+468 IYHDS

-490 EGRINLNFTAELINE
+490 EGRMNLNFTTELVDE
-505 VVAEAVKHVHMRQGG
+505 VVAEAIKHVHQRERG
-520 QKITVVHK
+520 QKITVIHK
-528 DELLLAKMDARL
+528 DELLLAKMDTRL

-553 KYTPS
+553 KYTPT
-558 DSMITI
+558 DSLVTVI
-564 TTEKQKDKAIISIA
+564 TEKQNDKAVISIA

-591 VFDMFYTGANKLADS
+591 VFDMFYTGAKKLADS
-606 RRGIGLGLSL
+606 RRSIGLGLAL
-616 CKSIISVHGGEI
+616 CKSIISVHNGEI

-641 FTLPIGEIKINESS
+641 FTLPIGEIEINE
-655 CDIDS
+655 

>member
-1 MAQNAEKQSKKKEHI
+1 MQSSEKQSKKKEHI

-31 TASKMARAFDANF
+31 TASKMAKAFGANF

-52 QSEVLSEEN
+52 QSEILSEEN
-61 AKRLQNNIKFAE
+61 ATRLQNNIKFAE

-94 AKTSGATKIVIGRNA
+94 AKTSGVTKIVIGRNA
-109 TKRAGII
+109 TKRAGLIR
-116 KKPTLADKLI
+116 KPTLADKLI
-126 VLATNIDIH
+126 SLVTSIDIH
-135 IIPDANSDLREQ
+135 IIPDADSDLREQ
-147 KETLFK
+147 KANLFR

-166 SLGVIIVAS
+166 SFGVIIVAS

-180 FAYLGFSEANII
+180 FAHLGFSEANII

-206 SSKITWGF
+206 SSKTAWGF
-214 SSVASV
+214 TSVASV

-242 ITFAIMLVASLIT
+242 ITFAIMFAASLIT
-255 GSLASKMHNQTKQ
+255 GSLASKMHNQSKQ

-279 FDSNRLL
+279 FDANRLL
-286 QRASDDEEVLKI
+286 QRASNDEEVLRI

-312 IFKQD
+312 VFKRD
-317 KDALQTLVYALD
+317 KDGLQTLVCGLE
-329 DSFKVGEKELN
+329 DSFQIEEIELK
-340 TAKSILINDSYAY
+340 TASNILVNLSSDYNN
-353 KDAQLRCDYYPIKT
+353 AQSRCDYYPMKT
-367 QLRTYGI
+367 QLRTYGV
-374 VAVYKNEKEIDS
+374 VAVYKSEKEIDS

-400 LAIENLFNAKEK
+400 LALENLFNAKEK

-450 ISNSVSFDEQ
+450 ISNAASFDEQ

-468 IYNDS
+468 IYHDS

-490 EGRINLNFTAELINE
+490 EGRMNLNFTTELVDE
-505 VVAEAVKHVHMRQGG
+505 VVAEAIKHVHQRERG

-528 DELLLAKMDARL
+528 DELLLAKMDTRL

-553 KYTPS
+553 KYTPT
-558 DSMITI
+558 DSLVTVI
-564 TTEKQKDKAIISIA
+564 TEKQNDKAVISIA

-591 VFDMFYTGANKLADS
+591 VFDMFYTGAKKLADS
-606 RRGIGLGLSL
+606 RRSIGLGLAL
-616 CKSIISVHGGEI
+616 CKSIISVHNGEI

-641 FTLPIGEIKINESS
+641 FTLPIGEIEINE
-655 CDIDS
+655 

>member
-1 MAQNAEKQSKKKEHI
+1 MQSSEKQSKKKEHI

-31 TASKMARAFDANF
+31 TASKMAKAFGANF

-52 QSEVLSEEN
+52 QSEILSEEN
-61 AKRLQNNIKFAE
+61 ATRLQNNIKFAE

-94 AKTSGATKIVIGRNA
+94 AKTSGVTKIVIGRNA
-109 TKRAGII
+109 TKRAGLIR
-116 KKPTLADKLI
+116 KPTLADKLI
-126 VLATNIDIH
+126 SLVTSIDIH
-135 IIPDANSDLREQ
+135 IIPDADSDLREQ
-147 KETLFK
+147 KANLFR

-166 SLGVIIVAS
+166 SFGVIIVAS

-180 FAYLGFSEANII
+180 FAHLGFSEANII

-206 SSKITWGF
+206 SSKTAWGF
-214 SSVASV
+214 TSVASV

-227 TKPRFTLMAY
+227 TKPRFSLMAY

-242 ITFAIMLVASLIT
+242 ITFAIMFVASLIT

-279 FDSNRLL
+279 FDANRLL

-303 KKLLNREIV
+303 KKLLNRQIV
-312 IFKQD
+312 IFKQN
-317 KDALQTLVYALD
+317 KDALQTLVYPLD
-329 DSFKVGEKELN
+329 DSFHIGEKELN
-340 TAKSILINDSYAY
+340 IATNILINHSYDY
-353 KDAQLRCDYYPIKT
+353 KDAQLRCDYYPLKT

-374 VAVYKNEKEIDS
+374 IAVYKNEKEIDS

-400 LAIENLFNAKEK
+400 LALENLFNAKEK

-450 ISNSVSFDEQ
+450 ISNASSFDEQ

-490 EGRINLNFTAELINE
+490 EGRMNLNFTAELIDE

-528 DELLLAKMDARL
+528 DEFLLAKMDTRL
-540 IIQVIINILDNAM
+540 IIQVIINILDNAI
-553 KYTPS
+553 KYTPK

-578 DNGAGIPDELKER
+578 DNGTGIPDELKER
-591 VFDMFYTGANKLADS
+591 VFDMFYTGANEMADS
-606 RRGIGLGLSL
+606 RRSIGLGLAL

-641 FTLPIGEIKINESS
+641 VTLPIGEIQINE
-655 CDIDS
+655 

>member
-1 MAQNAEKQSKKKEHI
+1 MQSSEKQSKKKEHI

-31 TASKMARAFDANF
+31 TASKMAKAFGANF

-52 QSEVLSEEN
+52 QSEILSEEN
-61 AKRLQNNIKFAE
+61 ATRLQNNIKFAE

-94 AKTSGATKIVIGRNA
+94 AKTSGVTKIVIGRNA
-109 TKRAGII
+109 TKRAGLIR
-116 KKPTLADKLI
+116 KPTLADKLI
-126 VLATNIDIH
+126 SLVTSIDIH
-135 IIPDANSDLREQ
+135 IIPDADSDLREQ
-147 KETLFK
+147 KANLFR

-166 SLGVIIVAS
+166 SFGVIIVAS

-180 FAYLGFSEANII
+180 FAHLGFSEANII

-206 SSKITWGF
+206 SSKTAWGF
-214 SSVASV
+214 TSVASV

-227 TKPRFTLMAY
+227 TKPRFSLMAY

-242 ITFAIMLVASLIT
+242 ITFAIMFVASLIT

-279 FDSNRLL
+279 FDANRLL
-286 QRASDDEEVLKI
+286 QRASNDEEVLRI

-312 IFKQD
+312 VFKRD
-317 KDALQTLVYALD
+317 KDGLQTLVYGLE
-329 DSFKVGEKELN
+329 DSFQIEEIELK
-340 TAKSILINDSYAY
+340 TASNILVNLSSDYNN
-353 KDAQLRCDYYPIKT
+353 AQSRCDYYPMKT
-367 QLRTYGI
+367 QLRTYGV
-374 VAVYKNEKEIDS
+374 VAVYKSEKEIDS

-400 LAIENLFNAKEK
+400 LALENLFNAKEK

-450 ISNSVSFDEQ
+450 ISNAASFDEQ

-468 IYNDS
+468 IYHDS

-490 EGRINLNFTAELINE
+490 EGRMNLNFTTELVDE
-505 VVAEAVKHVHMRQGG
+505 VVAEAIKHVHQRERG

-528 DELLLAKMDARL
+528 DELLLAKMDTRL
-540 IIQVIINILDNAM
+540 IIQVIINILDNAI
-553 KYTPS
+553 KYTPK
-558 DSMITI
+558 DSMITL

-591 VFDMFYTGANKLADS
+591 VFDMFYTGANKMADS
-606 RRGIGLGLSL
+606 RRSIGLGLAL

-641 FTLPIGEIKINESS
+641 FTLPIGEIKINE
-655 CDIDS
+655 

>member
-1 MAQNAEKQSKKKEHI
+1 MKLVQNIDNLSNNKEHI

-23 PSNSKIVE
+23 PSNKKIVE
-31 TASKMARAFDANF
+31 TASKMAKAFGANF

-73 RMGATVVTVYGEDVA
+73 QMGATIVTVYGEDVS

-94 AKTSGATKIVIGRNA
+94 AKTSAVTKIVIGRNA
-109 TKRAGII
+109 TKRAGFIR
-116 KKPTLADKLI
+116 KPTLADKLI
-126 VLATNIDIH
+126 SLATNIDIH
-135 IIPDANSDLREQ
+135 IIPDADSDLREQ
-147 KETLFK
+147 KATLFR
-153 KTNALSIIKDLAI
+153 KTSALSVVKDLVI
-166 SLGVIIVAS
+166 SLGIIVVAS
-175 LIGLF
+175 LIGWF
-180 FAYLGFSEANII
+180 FAHLGFSEANII

-206 SSKITWGF
+206 SSKIAWGF
-214 SSVASV
+214 SSIASV

-242 ITFAIMLVASLIT
+242 ITFAIMFVASLIT
-255 GSLASKMHNQTKQ
+255 GSLASKMHNQIKQ
-268 SSQAAY
+268 STQATY

-279 FDSNRLL
+279 FDANRLL
-286 QRASDDEEVLKI
+286 QRASNDEEVLRI

-312 IFKQD
+312 IFKRD
-317 KDALQTLVYALD
+317 KGALQTLVYDLD
-329 DSFKVGEKELN
+329 DTFEIEEIELK
-340 TAKSILINDSYAY
+340 TATTILENSVFDNKNS
-353 KDAQLRCDYYPIKT
+353 QSRCDYYPIKT
-367 QLRTYGI
+367 QLRTYGVI
-374 VAVYKNEKEIDS
+374 AVYKSEKEIDS

-400 LAIENLFNAKEK
+400 LALENLFNAKEK

-450 ISNSVSFDEQ
+450 ISNTSSFDEQ

-468 IYNDS
+468 IYHDS

-490 EGRINLNFTAELINE
+490 EGRMNINFTTEIVEE
-505 VVAEAVKHVHMRQGG
+505 VVAEAIKHVYKPENGHN
-520 QKITVVHK
+520 ISVFNK

-540 IIQVIINILDNAM
+540 IVQVIINILDNAI
-553 KYTPS
+553 KYTPPNS
-558 DSMITI
+558 TITV
-564 TTEKQKDKAIISIA
+564 TTEKKKDKAVISIA

-606 RRGIGLGLSL
+606 RRSIGLGLAL

-641 FTLPIGEIKINESS
+641 FTLPVGEIE
-655 CDIDS
+655 IDE

>member
-1 MAQNAEKQSKKKEHI
+1 MVQNAEKQSKKKEHI

-31 TASKMARAFDANF
+31 TASKMARAFDANL

-73 RMGATVVTVYGEDVA
+73 RMGATIVTVYGEDVA

-116 KKPTLADKLI
+116 RKPTLADKLI
-126 VLATNIDIH
+126 ALATNIDIH
-135 IIPDANSDLREQ
+135 IIPDADSDLREQ

-153 KTNALSIIKDLAI
+153 KTNALSIVKDLAI

-180 FAYLGFSEANII
+180 FAHLGFSEANII

-201 TSIIT
+201 TSIVT
-206 SSKITWGF
+206 SSKLAWGF

-227 TKPRFTLMAY
+227 TKPRFSLMAY

-242 ITFAIMLVASLIT
+242 ITFAIMFVASLIT

-279 FDSNRLL
+279 FDANRLL

-312 IFKQD
+312 IFRQN

-329 DSFKVGEKELN
+329 DSFQMGEKELN
-340 TAKSILINDSYAY
+340 IATNILINHSYDY
-353 KDAQLRCDYYPIKT
+353 KDAQLRCDYYPLKT

-374 VAVYKNEKEIDS
+374 IAVYKNEKEIDS

-400 LAIENLFNAKEK
+400 LALENLFNAKEK

-450 ISNSVSFDEQ
+450 ISNASSFDEQ

-490 EGRINLNFTAELINE
+490 EGRMNLNFTAELIDE

-528 DELLLAKMDARL
+528 DEFLLAKMDTRL
-540 IIQVIINILDNAM
+540 IIQVIINILDNAI
-553 KYTPS
+553 KYTPK

-591 VFDMFYTGANKLADS
+591 VFDMFYTGANKMADS
-606 RRGIGLGLSL
+606 RRSIGLGLAL

-641 FTLPIGEIKINESS
+641 VTLPIGEIQINE
-655 CDIDS
+655 

>member
-1 MAQNAEKQSKKKEHI
+1 MVQNTEKQSKKKEHI

-31 TASKMARAFDANF
+31 TASKMARAFDANL

-73 RMGATVVTVYGEDVA
+73 RMGATIVTVYGEDVA

-116 KKPTLADKLI
+116 RKPTLADKLI
-126 VLATNIDIH
+126 ALATNIDIH
-135 IIPDANSDLREQ
+135 IIPDADSDLREQ

-153 KTNALSIIKDLAI
+153 KTNALSIVKDLAI
-166 SLGVIIVAS
+166 SLGVIIVTS

-180 FAYLGFSEANII
+180 FAHLGFSEANII

-201 TSIIT
+201 TSIVT
-206 SSKITWGF
+206 SSKLAWGF

-227 TKPRFTLMAY
+227 TKPRFSLMAY

-242 ITFAIMLVASLIT
+242 ITFAIMFVASLIT

-279 FDSNRLL
+279 FDANRLL

-312 IFKQD
+312 IFKQN
-317 KDALQTLVYALD
+317 KDTLQTLVYALD
-329 DSFKVGEKELN
+329 DSFQMGEKELN
-340 TAKSILINDSYAY
+340 IATSILINHSYDY
-353 KDAQLRCDYYPIKT
+353 KDAKLRCDYYPLKT

-386 FENSIVLSLVGECA
+386 FENSIILSLVGECA
-400 LAIENLFNAKEK
+400 LALENLFNAKEK

-450 ISNSVSFDEQ
+450 ISNASSFDEQ

-490 EGRINLNFTAELINE
+490 EGRMNLNFTAELIDE

-528 DELLLAKMDARL
+528 DEFLLAKMDTRL
-540 IIQVIINILDNAM
+540 IIQVIINILDNAI
-553 KYTPS
+553 KYTPK

-606 RRGIGLGLSL
+606 RRSIGLGLAL

-641 FTLPIGEIKINESS
+641 FTLPIGEIKINE
-655 CDIDS
+655 

>member
-1 MAQNAEKQSKKKEHI
+1 MQSSEKQSKEKEHI

-31 TASKMARAFDANF
+31 TASKMAKAFGANF

-52 QSEVLSEEN
+52 QSEILSEEN
-61 AKRLQNNIKFAE
+61 ATRLQNNIKFAE

-94 AKTSGATKIVIGRNA
+94 AKTSGVTKIVIGRNA
-109 TKRAGII
+109 MKRSGLIR
-116 KKPTLADKLI
+116 KPTLADKLI
-126 VLATNIDIH
+126 SLVTSIDIH
-135 IIPDANSDLREQ
+135 IIPDADSDLREQ
-147 KETLFK
+147 KANLFR

-166 SLGVIIVAS
+166 SFGVIIVAS

-180 FAYLGFSEANII
+180 FAHLGFSEANII

-206 SSKITWGF
+206 SSKTAWGF
-214 SSVASV
+214 TSVASV

-227 TKPRFTLMAY
+227 TKPRFSLMAY

-242 ITFAIMLVASLIT
+242 ITFAIMFVASLIT

-279 FDSNRLL
+279 FDANRLL
-286 QRASDDEEVLKI
+286 QRASNDEEVLRI

-312 IFKQD
+312 VFKRD
-317 KDALQTLVYALD
+317 KDGLQTLVYGLE
-329 DSFKVGEKELN
+329 DSFQIEEIELK
-340 TAKSILINDSYAY
+340 TASNILVNLSSDYNN
-353 KDAQLRCDYYPIKT
+353 AQSRCDYYPMKT
-367 QLRTYGI
+367 QLRTYGV
-374 VAVYKNEKEIDS
+374 VAVYKSEKEIDS

-400 LAIENLFNAKEK
+400 LALENLFNAKEK

-450 ISNSVSFDEQ
+450 ISNAASFDEQ

-468 IYNDS
+468 IYHDS

-490 EGRINLNFTAELINE
+490 EGRMNLNFTTELVDE
-505 VVAEAVKHVHMRQGG
+505 VVAEAIKHVHQRERG

-528 DELLLAKMDARL
+528 DELLLAKMDTRL

-553 KYTPS
+553 KYTPT
-558 DSMITI
+558 DSLVTVI
-564 TTEKQKDKAIISIA
+564 TEKQNDKAVISIA

-591 VFDMFYTGANKLADS
+591 VFDMFYTGAKKLADS
-606 RRGIGLGLSL
+606 RRSIGLGLAL
-616 CKSIISVHGGEI
+616 CKSIISVHNGEI

-641 FTLPIGEIKINESS
+641 FTLPIGEIEINE
-655 CDIDS
+655 

>member
-1 MAQNAEKQSKKKEHI
+1 MVQNAEKQSKKKEHI

-31 TASKMARAFDANF
+31 TASKMARAFDANL

-73 RMGATVVTVYGEDVA
+73 RMGATIVTVYGEDVA

-116 KKPTLADKLI
+116 RKPTLADKLI
-126 VLATNIDIH
+126 ALATNIDIH
-135 IIPDANSDLREQ
+135 IIPDADSDLREQ
-147 KETLFK
+147 KVALFK
-153 KTNALSIIKDLAI
+153 KTNALSIVKDLAI
-166 SLGVIIVAS
+166 SLGVIIVIS

-180 FAYLGFSEANII
+180 FAHLGFSEANII

-201 TSIIT
+201 TSIVT
-206 SSKITWGF
+206 SSKLAWGF

-227 TKPRFTLMAY
+227 TKPRFSLMAY

-242 ITFAIMLVASLIT
+242 ITFAIMFVASLIT

-279 FDSNRLL
+279 FDANRLL
-286 QRASDDEEVLKI
+286 QRASNDEEVLRI

-312 IFKQD
+312 VFKRD
-317 KDALQTLVYALD
+317 KEGLQTLVYGLE
-329 DSFKVGEKELN
+329 DSFQIEEIELK
-340 TAKSILINDSYAY
+340 TASNILVNLSSDYNN
-353 KDAQLRCDYYPIKT
+353 AQSRCDYYPMKT
-367 QLRTYGI
+367 QLRTYGV
-374 VAVYKNEKEIDS
+374 VAVYKSEKEIDS

-400 LAIENLFNAKEK
+400 LALENLFNAKEK

-450 ISNSVSFDEQ
+450 ISNASSFDEQ

-490 EGRINLNFTAELINE
+490 EGRMNLNFTAELIDE

-528 DELLLAKMDARL
+528 DEFLLAKMDTRL
-540 IIQVIINILDNAM
+540 IIQVIINILDNAI
-553 KYTPS
+553 KYTPK

-578 DNGAGIPDELKER
+578 DNGFGIPDELKER

-606 RRGIGLGLSL
+606 RRSIGLGLAL

-641 FTLPIGEIKINESS
+641 FTLPIGEIKINE
-655 CDIDS
+655 

>member
-1 MAQNAEKQSKKKEHI
+1 MQNIDNLSNNKEHI

-23 PSNSKIVE
+23 PSNKKIVE
-31 TASKMARAFDANF
+31 TASKMAKAFGANF

-73 RMGATVVTVYGEDVA
+73 QMGATIVTVYGEDIS

-94 AKTSGATKIVIGRNA
+94 AKTSAVTKIVIGRNA
-109 TKRAGII
+109 TKRAGFIR
-116 KKPTLADKLI
+116 KPTLADKLI
-126 VLATNIDIH
+126 FLATNIDIH
-135 IIPDANSDLREQ
+135 IIPDADSDLREQ
-147 KETLFK
+147 KATLFR
-153 KTNALSIIKDLAI
+153 KTSALSVVKDLVI
-166 SLGVIIVAS
+166 SLGIIVVAS
-175 LIGLF
+175 LIGWF
-180 FAYLGFSEANII
+180 FAHLGFSEANII

-206 SSKITWGF
+206 SSKIAWGF
-214 SSVASV
+214 SSIASV

-242 ITFAIMLVASLIT
+242 ITFAIMFVASLIT
-255 GSLASKMHNQTKQ
+255 GSLAFKMHNQIKQ
-268 SSQAAY
+268 STQATY

-279 FDSNRLL
+279 FDANRLL
-286 QRASDDEEVLKI
+286 QRASNDEEVLRI

-312 IFKQD
+312 IFKRD
-317 KDALQTLVYALD
+317 KGALQTLVYDLD
-329 DSFKVGEKELN
+329 DTFEIEEIELK
-340 TAKSILINDSYAY
+340 TATTILENSVFDNKNS
-353 KDAQLRCDYYPIKT
+353 QSRCDYYPIKT
-367 QLRTYGI
+367 QLRTYGVI
-374 VAVYKNEKEIDS
+374 AVYKSEKEIDS

-400 LAIENLFNAKEK
+400 LALENLFNAKEK

-450 ISNSVSFDEQ
+450 ISNTSSFDEQ

-468 IYNDS
+468 IYHDS

-490 EGRINLNFTAELINE
+490 EGRMNINFTTEIVEE
-505 VVAEAVKHVHMRQGG
+505 VVAEAIKHVYKPENGHN
-520 QKITVVHK
+520 ISVFNK

-540 IIQVIINILDNAM
+540 IVQVIINILDNAI
-553 KYTPS
+553 KYTPPNS
-558 DSMITI
+558 TITV
-564 TTEKQKDKAIISIA
+564 TTEKKKDKAVISIA

-606 RRGIGLGLSL
+606 RRSIGLGLAL

-641 FTLPIGEIKINESS
+641 FTLPVGEIE
-655 CDIDS
+655 IDE

>member
-1 MAQNAEKQSKKKEHI
+1 MVQNAKKQSKKKEHI

-31 TASKMARAFDANF
+31 TASKMARAFDATL

-52 QSEVLSEEN
+52 QSEALSEEN

-73 RMGATVVTVYGEDVA
+73 RMGATIVTVYSDDVA

-116 KKPTLADKLI
+116 PKPTLADKLI
-126 VLATNIDIH
+126 ALATNIDIH
-135 IIPDANSDLREQ
+135 IIPDADSDLREQ

-153 KTNALSIIKDLAI
+153 KTNALSIVKDLAI
-166 SLGVIIVAS
+166 SLGVIIVTS

-180 FAYLGFSEANII
+180 FAHLGFSEANII

-201 TSIIT
+201 TSIVT
-206 SSKITWGF
+206 SSKLAWGF

-227 TKPRFTLMAY
+227 TKPRFSLMAY

-242 ITFAIMLVASLIT
+242 ITFAIMFVASLIT

-279 FDSNRLL
+279 FDANRLL

-312 IFKQD
+312 IFKQN

-329 DSFKVGEKELN
+329 DSFQMGEKELN
-340 TAKSILINDSYAY
+340 IATNILINHSYDY

-386 FENSIVLSLVGECA
+386 FENNIVLSLVGECA
-400 LAIENLFNAKEK
+400 LALENLFNAKEK

-450 ISNSVSFDEQ
+450 ISNASSFDEQ

-490 EGRINLNFTAELINE
+490 EGRMNLNFTAELIDE

-528 DELLLAKMDARL
+528 DEFLLAKMDSRL
-540 IIQVIINILDNAM
+540 IVQVIINILDNAI
-553 KYTPS
+553 KYTPK

-591 VFDMFYTGANKLADS
+591 VFDMFYTGANKMADS
-606 RRGIGLGLSL
+606 RRSIGLGLAL

-641 FTLPIGEIKINESS
+641 FTLPIGEIKINE
-655 CDIDS
+655 

>member
-31 TASKMARAFDANF
+31 TASKMARAFDANL

-73 RMGATVVTVYGEDVA
+73 RMGATIVTVYGEDVA

-116 KKPTLADKLI
+116 RKPTLADKLI
-126 VLATNIDIH
+126 ALATNIDIH
-135 IIPDANSDLREQ
+135 IIPDADSDLREQ

-153 KTNALSIIKDLAI
+153 KTNALSIVKDLAI

-180 FAYLGFSEANII
+180 FAHLGFSEANII

-201 TSIIT
+201 TSIVT
-206 SSKITWGF
+206 SSKLAWGF

-227 TKPRFTLMAY
+227 TKPRFSLMAY

-242 ITFAIMLVASLIT
+242 ITFAIMFVASLIT

-279 FDSNRLL
+279 FDANRLL

-312 IFKQD
+312 IFKKN

-329 DSFKVGEKELN
+329 DSFQMGEKELN
-340 TAKSILINDSYAY
+340 IATNIIINHSYDY
-353 KDAQLRCDYYPIKT
+353 KDAQLRCDYYPLKT

-386 FENSIVLSLVGECA
+386 FENSIILSLVGECA
-400 LAIENLFNAKEK
+400 LALENLFNAKEK

-450 ISNSVSFDEQ
+450 ISNASSFDEQ

-490 EGRINLNFTAELINE
+490 EGRMNLNFTAELIDE

-528 DELLLAKMDARL
+528 DEFLLAKMDTRL
-540 IIQVIINILDNAM
+540 IIQVIINILDNAI
-553 KYTPS
+553 KYTPK

-591 VFDMFYTGANKLADS
+591 VFDMFYTGANKMVDS
-606 RRGIGLGLSL
+606 RRSIGLGLAL

-641 FTLPIGEIKINESS
+641 FTLPIGEIKINE
-655 CDIDS
+655 